1 MYSKR
6 TGFTKRKKNGGGNKY
21 SHQYDLDVMSVNTPY
36 APQGRSDYALTLLNP
51 WKKMQTR
58 IPDLSSFPT
67 ATFSIESKFPWTV
80 QSGAT
85 LATNNQILLITLAS
99 QPVIE
104 YFGGSGAGAN
114 QGVVSTVTAPA
125 VVDTSITTRYK
136 TARLVSAGVRIRFAG
151 NDTNTVGQI
160 YAMAVPADRNQS
172 GVAHTAGSTLD
183 LSADTVISAQPG
195 IQISPLVE
203 GVELRYQ
210 PQEANNFNFW
220 SVNNSAFA
228 YNAVFAFGSFMIYA
242 TQFSNAAQPQFTV
255 ELTANY
261 EALPIANNIGLEAMK
276 GPNDPVAQAHGMEV
290 VGRAA
295 NVFTATPASEAINIV
310 APIRSLMSGKRKR

>member
-1 MYSKR
+1 
-6 TGFTKRKKNGGGNKY
+6 
-21 SHQYDLDVMSVNTPY
+21 MSVNTPY

-80 QSGAT
+80 QGGT
-85 LATNNQILLITLAS
+85 TPATNNQVLLITMNS

-104 YFGGSGAGAN
+104 YVVGDGGAAQGAP
-114 QGVVSTVTAPA
+114 STVNAAA
-125 VVDTSITTRYK
+125 VADASIQTRYK
-136 TARLVSAGVRIRFAG
+136 SARLVSAGVRIRFAG

-160 YAMAVPADRNQS
+160 YAMAVPFDRAGS
-172 GVAHTAGSTLD
+172 SLTHTAGATLD
-183 LSADTVISAQPG
+183 LSSNLIIGQQPG

-203 GVELRYQ
+203 GVEVRYQ
-210 PQEANNFNFW
+210 PQEANNFNFYNV
-220 SVNNSAFA
+220 SNTVGGYVGSAAFGQFM
-228 YNAVFAFGSFMIYA
+228 VFATAFNN
-242 TQFSNAAQPQFTV
+242 TVQPQFTV

-310 APIRSLMSGKRKR
+310 APIRSLMSNKRKR